1 MMATR
6 AEVRGLNEARQS
18 LENIAEGLTGREM
31 VQAMYQALNILGADA
46 KRFSPV
52 DTGRLRSSITGTV
65 SKAGF
70 PNPRL
75 QGIVGTN
82 VEYARFMEEGTGIF
96 AGNSPVRM
104 PPIEALEGWARRH
117 KVNAWSVAYAIY
129 RRGGLR
135 ARRMFAK
142 SLERNQ
148 ERVVQILG
156 DKVRVIIQR
165 S

>member
-1 MMATR
+1 MASR
-6 AEVRGLNEARQS
+6 AEVHGLNEARQS

-31 VQAMYQALNILGADA
+31 VEAMYQALNILGADA

-52 DTGRLRSSITGTV
+52 DTGRLHSSITGQVT
-65 SKAGF
+65 KAGF
-70 PNPRL
+70 PVKRL

-82 VEYARFMEEGTGIF
+82 IEYAPYMEWGTGIF
-96 AGNSPVRM
+96 AGNSPVKM

-117 KVNAWSVAYAIY
+117 GMNAWSVAYAIY
-129 RRGGLR
+129 LRGGLK

-142 SLERNQ
+142 SLEKN
-148 ERVVQILG
+148 EARVIEIIG
-156 DKVRVIIQR
+156 GRVRMIIQR

>member
-1 MMATR
+1 MASRT
-6 AEVRGLNEARQS
+6 EVRGLNEARQS
-18 LENIAEGLTGREM
+18 MENIAEGLTGREM
-31 VQAMYQALNILGADA
+31 VQGMYQALNILGADA

-65 SKAGF
+65 SSAGF
-70 PNPRL
+70 PVKRL

-82 VEYARFMEEGTGIF
+82 IEYAPYMEFGTGIF
-96 AGNSPVRM
+96 AGNARVKM

-129 RRGGLR
+129 LRGGLR

-142 SLERNQ
+142 SLEKN
-148 ERVVQILG
+148 EARVIEIIG
-156 DKVRVIIQR
+156 GRVRMIIQR

>member
-1 MMATR
+1 MPSRT
-6 AEVRGLNEARQS
+6 EVRGLNEARQS
-18 LENIAEGLTGREM
+18 MENIAEGLTGREM
-31 VQAMYQALNILGADA
+31 VQGMYQALNILGADA

-52 DTGRLRSSITGTV
+52 DTGRLRASITGTV
-65 SKAGF
+65 SSAGF
-70 PNPRL
+70 PVKRL

-82 VEYARFMEEGTGIF
+82 IEYAPYMEFGTGIF
-96 AGNSPVRM
+96 AGNARVKM

-129 RRGGLR
+129 LRGGLR

-142 SLERNQ
+142 SLERN
-148 ERVVQILG
+148 EARVIDIIG
-156 DKVRVIIQR
+156 GRVRMIIQR

>member
-1 MMATR
+1 MATR
-6 AEVRGLNEARQS
+6 AEIHGLKEAKDS

-31 VQAMYQALNILGADA
+31 VDAMYQALNILGADA

-70 PNPRL
+70 PVKRL

-82 VEYARFMEEGTGIF
+82 IEYAPYMEFGTGIF
-96 AGNSPVRM
+96 AGNSRVKM

-117 KVNAWSVAYAIY
+117 GANAWSVAYAIY
-129 RRGGLR
+129 LRGGLR

-142 SLERNQ
+142 SLEKN
-148 ERVVQILG
+148 EARVIEIIG
-156 DKVRVIIQR
+156 GRVRLIIQR